1 MDYASIITAV
11 GGVLGVVSTIVVAW
25 FGYNQ
30 FTKNKMTE
38 LKIKK
43 IEEQDKEELKR
54 RSDIS
59 MVIFGELWNLLY
71 ETGADRVYIVQPHPL
86 GDEEM
91 LTIYF
96 EVKHKGIEPMRP
108 HIQEL
113 KIREVDAFSEQL
125 AKEEFMYL
133 MDLEEQVSDRYAQSI
148 FATYGC
154 KHALVRRLANTK
166 YKWTGSI
173 FCEYMDDMNIDRETA
188 KQALSHAATNIQY
201 ILPEFRN

>member
-1 MDYASIITAV
+1 MDYASIITAL

-43 IEEQDKEELKR
+43 IEEQDKEELMR

-133 MDLEEQVSDRYAQSI
+133 MDACLCVCSVALVVSDS
-148 FATYGC
+148 F
-154 KHALVRRLANTK
+154 
-166 YKWTGSI
+166 
-173 FCEYMDDMNIDRETA
+173 
-188 KQALSHAATNIQY
+188 
-201 ILPEFRN
+201 

>member
-1 MDYASIITAV
+1 MDLAGIITAI

-43 IEEQDKEELKR
+43 IEEEDRAELKR

-59 MVIFGELWNLLY
+59 MVIFGELWSLLY

-91 LTIYF
+91 LTVYF

-108 HIQEL
+108 HIQQL
-113 KIREVDAFSEQL
+113 KIRDVDAFSEQL

-133 MDLEEQVSDRYAQSI
+133 TDLEEQVSDRFAKSI

-154 KHALVRRLANTK
+154 KHAIVRRLANTK

-173 FCEYMDDMNIDRETA
+173 FCEYMDDMTVKPDDA
-188 KQALSHAATNIQY
+188 KRALAVAATNIQF